1 MPSLT
6 HRSLLGRRALIAVAL
21 SGLLSVAFS
30 AGVAQAQ
37 TPPQTPPATPPPAAE
52 PPDPM
57 KFTQPSLMVFFA
69 IAPEGTAEF
78 EALLAKVKETL
89 AKSDKP
95 ERKAQAA
102 SWTVIKVNEPQNGAV
117 QYICIIPNVAKDA
130 TYDPFKILAEGGMP
144 PADVRALYDKISPS
158 LKGVNPV
165 PVTNVINMS
174 GGL

>member
-1 MPSLT
+1 MQSLT
-6 HRSLLGRRALIAVAL
+6 RQSSIGRWMFVAGAL
-21 SGLLSVAFS
+21 SVFLLSAHH
-30 AGVAQAQ
+30 AQAQ
-37 TPPQTPPATPPPAAE
+37 TQTPPATPPQEAKPAEA
-52 PPDPM
+52 PDPM

-78 EALLAKVKETL
+78 EALLAKVKDTL

-102 SWTVIKVNEPQNGAV
+102 SWSVIKVNEPQNGAI
-117 QYICIIPNVAKDA
+117 QYICVIPNVAKDV
-130 TYDPFKILAEGGMP
+130 TYDPFRILADGGMP
-144 PADVRALYDKISPS
+144 AADVRALYDKISPH

-165 PVTNVINMS
+165 AITNVINMS